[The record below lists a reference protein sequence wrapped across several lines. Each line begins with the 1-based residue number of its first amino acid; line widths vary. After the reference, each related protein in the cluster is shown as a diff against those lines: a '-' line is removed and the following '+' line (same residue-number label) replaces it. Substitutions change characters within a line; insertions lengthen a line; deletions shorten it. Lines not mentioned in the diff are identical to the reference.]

1 MKKDSGFT
9 KYKVI
14 GGYVLTAI
22 LITLSLSLIYQQL
35 NSLAFH
41 RSQSNPDN
49 EQVFLISNTVTALYE
64 AEVLG
69 NAFIQSGWAQHLDE
83 YLATVDSVKYNLD
96 RMKIVAHNEE
106 QRVRIDSI
114 FLLIDRKITNL
125 RNIALA
131 KNSFE
136 PDLFYSKTIQSIRM
150 NKDSVRIVRNIRSK
164 QVTKQDSVLVK
175 NEKRK
180 KRFRLFAA
188 AEPDSIL
195 QIVISNHTETDTVHT
210 VQPLHTSDTLIHILE
225 DNRQQLQDEQQKVN
239 RLISRREQ
247 ILIRQSATI
256 TRHIRRLL
264 NEYERLELQA
274 VYEKT
279 MHRETV
285 LRRTTRI
292 IASIG
297 VVSIFII
304 LFLCFYILRDLS
316 RSHRY
321 RVELEKANLYA
332 DQLLIARERLLLTV
346 THDIKSPLHS
356 IKGYIDLLKERT
368 TERESYN
375 FLLTMENSAQH
386 ILKLITNMLD
396 FSRLEKKQIRLEESN
411 FIPANL
417 INEIALGFVPMAARK
432 GLEFNVESDP
442 SLRKTVKGDAL
453 RIRQVLENLLSNA
466 IKYTEQGSIRF
477 AARLLSSTSDG
488 NRYELIVNLSDT
500 GCGMT
505 ETEQQEVF
513 GEFTRLKDH
522 AAIEGTGLGL
532 NITRKI
538 LDLLNGE
545 IILRSK
551 KGEGSQFTLTIP
563 LIAASNEAKGKEV
576 GSNEAEGKEAESNE
590 GEGKEVGSNEAFASS
605 PRVLILDDDKTLSS
619 LISHQLER
627 VGIACD
633 VLNEPEKLE
642 SQLQKQHHHLLL
654 TDIQMPGRNGFE
666 VIEALRS
673 SSCTHLATFP
683 VIAMSGSTEWNSDDY
698 ARMGFSG
705 FLPKP
710 FAVTDF
716 LTLAAPFFPP
726 MLGYDLTPIR
736 SFTDN
741 DPEVLHQILRSF
753 IENTSEQVRLLKEAD
768 EAGNS
773 VGIKQLAHKMLPM
786 FRQLAVENIVPILVK
801 IEETDLE
808 KDASEEVHVAVAH
821 LISLIPPLLEA
832 LEKEISHYNSM
843 P

>member
-1 MKKDSGFT
+1 M
-9 KYKVI
+9 
-14 GGYVLTAI
+14 
-22 LITLSLSLIYQQL
+22 
-35 NSLAFH
+35 
-41 RSQSNPDN
+41 
-49 EQVFLISNTVTALYE
+49 
-64 AEVLG
+64 
-69 NAFIQSGWAQHLDE
+69 
-83 YLATVDSVKYNLD
+83 
-96 RMKIVAHNEE
+96 
-106 QRVRIDSI
+106 
-114 FLLIDRKITNL
+114 
-125 RNIALA
+125 
-131 KNSFE
+131 
-136 PDLFYSKTIQSIRM
+136 
-150 NKDSVRIVRNIRSK
+150 
-164 QVTKQDSVLVK
+164 
-175 NEKRK
+175 
-180 KRFRLFAA
+180 
-188 AEPDSIL
+188 
-195 QIVISNHTETDTVHT
+195 
-210 VQPLHTSDTLIHILE
+210 
-225 DNRQQLQDEQQKVN
+225 
-239 RLISRREQ
+239 
-247 ILIRQSATI
+247 
-256 TRHIRRLL
+256 
-264 NEYERLELQA
+264 
-274 VYEKT
+274 
-279 MHRETV
+279 
-285 LRRTTRI
+285 
-292 IASIG
+292 
-297 VVSIFII
+297 
-304 LFLCFYILRDLS
+304 
-316 RSHRY
+316 
-321 RVELEKANLYA
+321 
-332 DQLLIARERLLLTV
+332 
-346 THDIKSPLHS
+346 
-356 IKGYIDLLKERT
+356 
-368 TERESYN
+368 
-375 FLLTMENSAQH
+375 
-386 ILKLITNMLD
+386 
-396 FSRLEKKQIRLEESN
+396 
-411 FIPANL
+411 
-417 INEIALGFVPMAARK
+417 
-432 GLEFNVESDP
+432 
-442 SLRKTVKGDAL
+442 KGDAL

-590 GEGKEVGSNEAFASS
+590 GEGNEVGSNEAFASS

-633 VLNEPEKLE
+633 VLNEPENLE

-673 SSCTHLATFP
+673 SSCTHLATLP

-716 LTLAAPFFPP
+716 LTLATPFFPP

-821 LISLIPPLLEA
+821 LISLTPPLLEA

>member
-386 ILKLITNMLD
+386 ILKLIINMLD

-432 GLEFNVESDP
+432 GLEFNVE
-442 SLRKTVKGDAL
+442 
-453 RIRQVLENLLSNA
+453 
-466 IKYTEQGSIRF
+466 
-477 AARLLSSTSDG
+477 
-488 NRYELIVNLSDT
+488 
-500 GCGMT
+500 
-505 ETEQQEVF
+505 
-513 GEFTRLKDH
+513 
-522 AAIEGTGLGL
+522 
-532 NITRKI
+532 
-538 LDLLNGE
+538 
-545 IILRSK
+545 
-551 KGEGSQFTLTIP
+551 
-563 LIAASNEAKGKEV
+563 
-576 GSNEAEGKEAESNE
+576 
-590 GEGKEVGSNEAFASS
+590 
-605 PRVLILDDDKTLSS
+605 
-619 LISHQLER
+619 
-627 VGIACD
+627 
-633 VLNEPEKLE
+633 
-642 SQLQKQHHHLLL
+642 
-654 TDIQMPGRNGFE
+654 
-666 VIEALRS
+666 
-673 SSCTHLATFP
+673 
-683 VIAMSGSTEWNSDDY
+683 
-698 ARMGFSG
+698 
-705 FLPKP
+705 
-710 FAVTDF
+710 
-716 LTLAAPFFPP
+716 
-726 MLGYDLTPIR
+726 
-736 SFTDN
+736 
-741 DPEVLHQILRSF
+741 
-753 IENTSEQVRLLKEAD
+753 
-768 EAGNS
+768 
-773 VGIKQLAHKMLPM
+773 
-786 FRQLAVENIVPILVK
+786 
-801 IEETDLE
+801 
-808 KDASEEVHVAVAH
+808 
-821 LISLIPPLLEA
+821 
-832 LEKEISHYNSM
+832 
-843 P
+843 